1 MQRTGKR
8 RLVTAALTVLVLVLG
23 GVVATVT
30 RHDPG
35 PTRYLTDDQGR
46 ALFLHG
52 LNTSGSAKGDPDR
65 LPWITEEDVRTEY
78 DAMGTN
84 FVRFLIQW
92 QALEP
97 EEGVYDEEYL
107 DAVAERVEWYADR
120 GYHVLLDMHQDLYGR
135 YTSPE
140 EHSGN
145 GAPEW
150 ATHNDG
156 LRVDSQEMW
165 ELVYLE
171 PGVMRAFDHFWGTT
185 GERPGL
191 MDAYADAWGHVAA
204 RFAGHPAVLGYD
216 LMNEPFGGSLQ
227 GADFEA
233 GPLAELYRRS
243 TARIRESDQD
253 TWIFVEGQAVGVNW
267 GLPSHLPHL
276 EDPREGEPR
285 IVYAPHMYALPM
297 DLGQPYEGDARRR
310 IDASVD
316 AWSHSVRLVGERL
329 EAPIVLGEFG
339 LDMSGAGAPEFVE
352 RMLAETEAMSA
363 GRVYWSNDHDGWGP
377 WEDREEGGEL
387 VPGPLAHVMNR
398 AYPRAVA
405 GEPLELGY
413 DDAARTLSVRY
424 TERAGVSGST
434 ELYLPEDV
442 FGGGPGEGFE
452 LTVDT
457 PAGDGGWTSEWDGE
471 LRILHVTVDGAADGD
486 ETVLTVVPG

>member
-1 MQRTGKR
+1 MQPTGKR
-8 RLVTAALTVLVLVLG
+8 RLVTAALTVLVLVAG
-23 GVVATVT
+23 GLTAAAT
-30 RHDPG
+30 RHEPG

-65 LPWITEEDVRTEY
+65 LPWITEDDVQAEY

-135 YTSPE
+135 HTSPE

-156 LRVDSQEMW
+156 LRVESREMW

-171 PGVMRAFDHFWGTT
+171 PGVMRSFDHFWGTT
-185 GERPGL
+185 GEHPGL
-191 MDAYADAWGHVAA
+191 MDAYADAWGHVAE
-204 RFAGHPAVLGYD
+204 RFSGHPAVIGYD

-227 GADFEA
+227 GADFET

-243 TARIRESDQD
+243 VARVREVDPD

-267 GLPSHLPHL
+267 GLPSFLPRI

-297 DLGQPYEGDARRR
+297 DLGQPYEGAARER
-310 IDASVD
+310 IDASVEL
-316 AWSHSVRLVGERL
+316 WSRNVRVVGERL

-339 LDMSGAGAPEFVE
+339 LDMSGAGAPEFVG
-352 RMLAETEAMSA
+352 RMLEETEAMAA

-377 WEDREEGGEL
+377 WEDRAEGAEL
-387 VPGPLAHVMNR
+387 TPGPLAHVMNR

-405 GEPLELGY
+405 GQPLELGL
-413 DDAARTLSVRY
+413 DDASGALSVRY
-424 TERAGVSGST
+424 AENGASGAT

-442 FGGGPGEGFE
+442 FGEGYE

-457 PAGDGGWTSEWDGE
+457 PAGDDGWTSRWDDA
-471 LRILHVTVDGAADGD
+471 RRVLHVTVAGAADGD
-486 ETVLTVVPG
+486 ETLLTVAPS